1 LATEFEYYF
10 SVLFV
15 AYLLVFCHIYF
26 MADKQP
32 KKKTELYGQ
41 NMELLGED
49 LEKSNAALG
58 VDAKNDQLGIEA
70 IEAMQSLLKSDQ
82 SDPN

>member
-10 SVLFV
+10 SVLFI
-15 AYLLVFCHIYF
+15 AYLLVFCHIYL

-32 KKKTELYGQ
+32 PKKTELYGQ

-58 VDAKNDQLGIEA
+58 FDAKNDQLGIEA

>member
-1 LATEFEYYF
+1 MATEFEYYF

-26 MADKQP
+26 MADKQSQ
-32 KKKTELYGQ
+32 KKTELYGQ

-82 SDPN
+82 SDLN

>member
-1 LATEFEYYF
+1 
-10 SVLFV
+10 
-15 AYLLVFCHIYF
+15 
-26 MADKQP
+26 
-32 KKKTELYGQ
+32 
-41 NMELLGED
+41 MELLGED

-82 SDPN
+82 SDLN

>member
-1 LATEFEYYF
+1 
-10 SVLFV
+10 
-15 AYLLVFCHIYF
+15 
-26 MADKQP
+26 
-32 KKKTELYGQ
+32 
-41 NMELLGED
+41 MELLGED

>member
-1 LATEFEYYF
+1 MATEFEYYF

-15 AYLLVFCHIYF
+15 VYLLAFCHIYF

-32 KKKTELYGQ
+32 PKKNKLYGQ

-82 SDPN
+82 SDPD